1 MWNENL
7 FFDGGE
13 RYTVGGGFE
22 KCGRVGGVERGRK
35 NISPPQEGMFPFVQ
49 WSTRKLQTIEI
60 CVWD

>member
-22 KCGRVGGVERGRK
+22 KCGRFGVGSGLSVALNRQTGGRVPARRRP
-35 NISPPQEGMFPFVQ
+35 N
-49 WSTRKLQTIEI
+49 
-60 CVWD
+60 

>member
-35 NISPPQEGMFPFVQ
+35 NIQPATGSHVPIRPMEYPEA
-49 WSTRKLQTIEI
+49 S
-60 CVWD
+60 DN